1 MPLPNY
7 YRYGDLKEY
16 EDVFLQGKEVKKVK
30 KSEILKSYSDNVE
43 HYYYLK
49 RGLIKVK
56 ACHIDG
62 YEKIMHITG
71 AGCMEPVF
79 SFEDIP
85 IWRENFQYEAYMD
98 IEVTAFTKQEVIQ
111 RLEKYPG
118 LLRKMYNNAVKSLY
132 SSDFNTM
139 RILYDEGFR
148 RMCDFLYYHLHD
160 HKVIHNHERCQMV
173 ITQNDMASMIG
184 IDRVNANRMLQQLR
198 NEGIIEMQRKHI
210 VIRDKDKLALYCSN
224 DVTIAE

>member
-30 KSEILKSYSDNVE
+30 KSEILKSYLDNVE
-43 HYYYLK
+43 NYYYLK
-49 RGLIKVK
+49 KGLIKVK

-98 IEVTAFTKQEVIQ
+98 IEVTVFTKQSAN
-111 RLEKYPG
+111 K
-118 LLRKMYNNAVKSLY
+118 KS
-132 SSDFNTM
+132 SKN
-139 RILYDEGFR
+139 
-148 RMCDFLYYHLHD
+148 
-160 HKVIHNHERCQMV
+160 
-173 ITQNDMASMIG
+173 
-184 IDRVNANRMLQQLR
+184 
-198 NEGIIEMQRKHI
+198 
-210 VIRDKDKLALYCSN
+210 
-224 DVTIAE
+224 